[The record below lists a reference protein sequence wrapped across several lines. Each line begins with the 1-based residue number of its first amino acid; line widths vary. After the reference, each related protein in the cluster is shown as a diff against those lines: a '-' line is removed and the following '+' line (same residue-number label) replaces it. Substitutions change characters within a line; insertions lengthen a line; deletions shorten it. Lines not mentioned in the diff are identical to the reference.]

1 MDTSTV
7 LYDGTKID
15 GIKGLRH
22 YIVSQRLDDFLEQF
36 CRKILGYSLG
46 REVQLSDIPLIEQMK
61 NNLKKS
67 DYRFHELVQQV
78 VSSDQFRK
86 IRGRLFEIED

>member
-1 MDTSTV
+1 MTFWSNFV
-7 LYDGTKID
+7 
-15 GIKGLRH
+15 
-22 YIVSQRLDDFLEQF
+22 E
-36 CRKILGYSLG
+36 KILGYSLG

-86 IRGRLFEIED
+86 YEGDCLKSKIDPSGN